1 MQMVCGTRVTL
12 PSGVLL
18 ALERYRYEVFVARL
32 GWESLGNADARESD
46 QFDRGDTVYVAALD
60 VDGRVVGCARL
71 LPTVRPYLLAEV
83 FPELLGDL
91 EPPCSDSVW
100 ELSRFSAVDLARDA
114 APPRV
119 RWSSPTAV
127 SLLGKALSCAGTH
140 GARRLI
146 TVSPLGVERLLHRAG
161 FSSSRV
167 AEAVQIDGEAVFA
180 CWIDVLEDSC
190 AGACAPSLRRACA
203 SSGF

>member
-1 MQMVCGTRVTL
+1 MQMVCGTRASL

-32 GWESLGNADARESD
+32 GWESLGKADARESD

-60 VDGRVVGCARL
+60 ADERIVGCARL

-100 ELSRFSAVDLARDA
+100 ELSRFSALDLARHV
-114 APPRV
+114 APRRV
-119 RWSSPTAV
+119 RWSSQTAV
-127 SLLGKALSCAGTH
+127 SLLGTAISCASTR

-146 TVSPLGVERLLHRAG
+146 TVSPVGVERLLHRAG
-161 FSSSRV
+161 FSSSR
-167 AEAVQIDGEAVFA
+167 AGEAVQIDGEAMFA
-180 CWIDVLEDSC
+180 CWIDVFDDSC
-190 AGACAPSLRRACA
+190 AGGVRAV
-203 SSGF
+203 SQV